1 MSFHS
6 MRSFALYNAHWQ
18 RMQSSGSP
26 QPCCASLVRRWIE
39 RYNSKLREKAKKEE
53 TRRLKQFVEAAFSLD
68 PRMVR
73 RRAEEKA
80 QKCGALAVSA
90 CNNVFVRN
98 DCSVARCLQ
107 RPVA

>member
-1 MSFHS
+1 
-6 MRSFALYNAHWQ
+6 
-18 RMQSSGSP
+18 MQSSWLPPPS
-26 QPCCASLVRRWIE
+26 CIDRRWIE

-80 QKCGALAVSA
+80 QKCAVLPS
-90 CNNVFVRN
+90 NV
-98 DCSVARCLQ
+98 C
-107 RPVA
+107 